1 MSTNWK
7 TKDPWSWREMTA
19 LLLLEFAFV
28 IWVVKYGVQSL
39 YEAWFNVP
47 LYSGTL
53 TGLTIAVVL
62 LTGVYVIALRP
73 HGLTWHSIGLRRF
86 PHNYW
91 KRIAMWLVVLIVLSV
106 VAIEITSLFGN
117 SVDNSKTEALKERV
131 NLLTLMIGIVS
142 AGIISP
148 IYEEIFYRGFIY
160 RWLRTRT
167 GAGWSILI
175 SSVIFTAAHYPTVNA
190 MPVNFISG
198 VVFAW
203 TYERTGSIIPAI
215 IIHAVFNTIAVLL
228 TAFS

>member
-53 TGLTIAVVL
+53 TGLTIAFVL
-62 LTGVYVIALRP
+62 LTGLYLIALRP
-73 HGLTWHSIGLRRF
+73 HGLTWHTIGLRRF
-86 PHNYW
+86 PSNYW
-91 KRIAMWLVVLIVLSV
+91 IRVAIWLVVLIILSI

-117 SVDNSKTEALKERV
+117 SVDNSKTAALKEQV
-131 NLLTLMIGIVS
+131 NLLTLTIGIVS

-167 GAGWSILI
+167 GACWSILI
-175 SSVIFTAAHYPTVNA
+175 SSTIFTAAHYPTVNA

-215 IIHAVFNTIAVLL
+215 IIHAVFNTIAVIL
-228 TAFS
+228 TAFG